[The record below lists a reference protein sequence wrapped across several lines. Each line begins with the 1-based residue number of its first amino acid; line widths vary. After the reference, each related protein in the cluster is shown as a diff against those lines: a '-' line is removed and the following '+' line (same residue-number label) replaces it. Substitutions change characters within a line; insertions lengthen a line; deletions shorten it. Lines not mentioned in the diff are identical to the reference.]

1 MRTVTSWDANGLL
14 ASPVGFNMP
23 GTSQPTRCSYYVQV
37 KGNTFVSNTVNG
49 GKPICGNSF

>member
-1 MRTVTSWDANGLL
+1 VTGLDANGLL
-14 ASPVGFNMP
+14 ASPVAFNMP

-37 KGNTFVSNTVNG
+37 QGNEFVSNTVNG